1 MKSSTAIALRIKK
14 LLATSG
20 MTRYKLCRKI
30 AISETTVKHILDSDY
45 KSINFDTLVL
55 LADGFDMTLQEFL
68 DDNLF
73 NRENF
78 TKHEN
83 T

>member
-30 AISETTVKHILDSDY
+30 AISETTLKHILDSDY

-55 LADGFDMTLQEFL
+55 LADGFDMTLQDFL
-68 DDNLF
+68 NDDLF
-73 NRENF
+73 KRENLDI
-78 TKHEN
+78 
-83 T
+83 

>member
-14 LLATSG
+14 LLAKSG

-30 AISETTVKHILDSDY
+30 AISETTLKHILDSDY

-68 DDNLF
+68 DDELF
-73 NRENF
+73 NRENLDV
-78 TKHEN
+78 
-83 T
+83 